1 MCAYTYNTYMYVLCT
16 HNTSIL
22 QAHPCMYCT
31 CMHTYMYVLYM
42 YAYIHT
48 YAPIHMHPYIR
59 THNTS
64 ILQAQLTPGTT
75 PRELGVT
82 PRDVSLHMLPSVGEV
97 MLFFLFCFFYTS
109 RDVSL
114 HMLPSVG
121 EVMCL
126 CLCLC
131 LCPCPCPCP
140 CVCVTVH
147 SHINPLKLVV
157 ATFRFTQKQLVIDT
171 IT

>member
-22 QAHPCMYCT
+22 QAHTCMYCT

-97 MLFFLFCFFYTS
+97 MLFFLFCFLFFLHLPG
-109 RDVSL
+109 RVSA
-114 HMLPSVG
+114 HVAFRRGGHVSVSMSMSMS
-121 EVMCL
+121 VSVSVSV
-126 CLCLC
+126 
-131 LCPCPCPCP
+131 
-140 CVCVTVH
+140 CVCH
-147 SHINPLKLVV
+147 S
-157 ATFRFTQKQLVIDT
+157 A
-171 IT
+171 